1 MLQTRPS
8 SRIILNTGAQYNR
21 SIINIIVGL
30 YSARLILAALGVED
44 FGIYALVASVI
55 SLLLFLSNSLAVT
68 TQRFIS
74 FNQTSSVTEFK
85 RKQIFSNS
93 LAIHLT
99 ISVILIVFLEVVGL
113 FLFDGFLNIAESR
126 IHSAK
131 IVYQCV
137 IFMELCTLLSSPF
150 KALLIA
156 YEKNIGFVSTSLNNA
171 YSPQIM
177 KLAGENR
184 MAEMFSLEQKYCK
197 YSFLQSIII
206 VPLFFF
212 CPIILG
218 VWLEKVPQYSVIF
231 CRMIILTSLADLLTV
246 GLNTCIQAT
255 GRIKYNSLS
264 LNSLKLM
271 TIPVIEQSYI
281 KTKLQLRLCRP
292 KY

>member
-8 SRIILNTGAQYNR
+8 SRIILNTGAQYDR

-156 YEKNIGFVSTSLNNA
+156 YEKNIGFVSASLNNA

-184 MAEMFSLEQKYCK
+184 MA
-197 YSFLQSIII
+197 
-206 VPLFFF
+206 
-212 CPIILG
+212 
-218 VWLEKVPQYSVIF
+218 
-231 CRMIILTSLADLLTV
+231 DLLNV

-264 LNSLKLM
+264 LNLLKLM
-271 TIPVIEQSYI
+271 TIPVIGQSYI